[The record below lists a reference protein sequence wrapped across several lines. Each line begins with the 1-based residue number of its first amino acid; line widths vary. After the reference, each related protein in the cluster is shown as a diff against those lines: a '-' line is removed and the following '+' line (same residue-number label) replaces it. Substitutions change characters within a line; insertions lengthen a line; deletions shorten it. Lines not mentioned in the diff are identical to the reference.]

1 MKRIDL
7 ERLLRSNGWWLL
19 RNGGNH
25 DIWTNGKEIEAIPR
39 HKEIPDKLANAIIK
53 RRGLK

>member
-7 ERLLRSNGWWLL
+7 ERLLRSNGWWLM